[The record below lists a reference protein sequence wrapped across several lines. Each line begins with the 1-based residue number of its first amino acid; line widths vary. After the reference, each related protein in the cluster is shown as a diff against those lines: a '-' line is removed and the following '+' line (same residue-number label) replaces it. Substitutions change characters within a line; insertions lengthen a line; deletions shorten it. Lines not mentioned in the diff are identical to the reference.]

1 MILLNQRNQLWTLEE
16 DEVTKYVE
24 ITLMV
29 EEKTLRD
36 MKHVCFLKR
45 MGGSH
50 DMCSEAWVKVI
61 EAMDD
66 KKNAADICLKEYK
79 ED

>member
-1 MILLNQRNQLWTLEE
+1 
-16 DEVTKYVE
+16 
-24 ITLMV
+24 MV
-29 EEKTLRD
+29 EEQTLRD

-66 KKNAADICLKEYK
+66 KKNAADICLKEYR

>member
-1 MILLNQRNQLWTLEE
+1 MA
-16 DEVTKYVE
+16 KYVH
-24 ITLMV
+24 IHLMV
-29 EEKTLRD
+29 EEQTLRD

-61 EAMDD
+61 TAMQDQ
-66 KKNAADICLKEYK
+66 KNAADICLKEYK
-79 ED
+79 EEDS